1 MRYAIVSDIHSNWE
15 ALSAVFA
22 DLDAAGA
29 DSVLCLGDIIG
40 YGANPN
46 ECLDL
51 IRERCSMVIAGNH
64 DWAAIGK
71 TSTEYFNPFARQS
84 ANWTAAAL
92 RPDLADYVASLP
104 LAATVDDMLLVH
116 ATPIGPEEWRY
127 VLNSMDAAAELAA
140 IDEPVAFIGHS
151 HLPAVFERDQET
163 ARMVPF
169 GELTLDRPGR
179 YLVNVGSVGQPRDR
193 IAAAA
198 YALVTRTAAGV
209 HVELRRIPYDIPAAQ
224 GKILGAGLPRILADR
239 LERGE

>member
-22 DLDAAGA
+22 DIDSAGV
-29 DSVLCLGDIIG
+29 DTVLCLGDTIG

-51 IRERCSMVIAGNH
+51 IRERCTAVVAGNH
-64 DWAAIGK
+64 DWAAIGL

-84 ANWTAAAL
+84 AAWTASAL
-92 RPDLADYVASLP
+92 RDDHGEYIRGLP
-104 LAATVDDMLLVH
+104 LSAVVEDMLLVH
-116 ATPIGPEEWRY
+116 STPIVPEEWRY

-140 IDEPVAFIGHS
+140 IDEPIAFIGHS
-151 HLPAVFERDQET
+151 HLPAVFERDQDS

-169 GELTLDRPGR
+169 GDFELDRPGR

-193 IAAAA
+193 IPAAA
-198 YALVTRTAAGV
+198 YALCTRTPGHV
-209 HVELRRIPYDIPAAQ
+209 RVELRRIPYDIPRAQ
-224 GKILGAGLPRILADR
+224 SKILDAGLPRILADR
-239 LERGE
+239 LGRGE